1 MWLIVW
7 FQKSKPL
14 LIFCPPFHQ
23 LLREEFKSPNTT
35 VCFLLP
41 LSALTVWWFG
51 ALRALSGQV
60 QSSLDAGLEHSS
72 SSGTAFSR
80 SRMSSPP
87 YSCTVVRLLNTS
99 HLCENFTSCP
109 AHRSLLTVLSLLI
122 LCLAHG
128 ISHYEYIDWSGAG
141 DAGGPLCR
149 FLGLFSCVT
158 ALSDALDCR
167 LQVSQPR
174 WTSIRISTALHDPAW
189 GNACVL
195 ESAKCLHTETGGHR
209 ACLSDFPLFRAH
221 SPGMCCLLWNCC
233 LTGPFPVSVLSWL
246 KNGTL
251 HSFSSIFSLHE
262 SFPKSFN
269 TNGMNPIFVDFDVVS
284 GGSLIFSSSF

>member
-1 MWLIVW
+1 M
-7 FQKSKPL
+7 
-14 LIFCPPFHQ
+14 
-23 LLREEFKSPNTT
+23 
-35 VCFLLP
+35 
-41 LSALTVWWFG
+41 
-51 ALRALSGQV
+51 SGQV

-141 DAGGPLCR
+141 DASGPLCR

-158 ALSDALDCR
+158 AFSDALDCR

-174 WTSIRISTALHDPAW
+174 WTSSRISTALHDPAW
-189 GNACVL
+189 G
-195 ESAKCLHTETGGHR
+195 KCIPCISPLCTGI
-209 ACLSDFPLFRAH
+209 C
-221 SPGMCCLLWNCC
+221 
-233 LTGPFPVSVLSWL
+233 
-246 KNGTL
+246 
-251 HSFSSIFSLHE
+251 
-262 SFPKSFN
+262 
-269 TNGMNPIFVDFDVVS
+269 
-284 GGSLIFSSSF
+284 